1 MKGNRKLIKLE
12 MCLSVSLDISKENSL
27 FSFVNVIVA
36 ESSATDV
43 LNCKSFHLW
52 IALQV

>member
-1 MKGNRKLIKLE
+1 VFLLTLVRKT
-12 MCLSVSLDISKENSL
+12 L